1 MEITRA
7 SSPNQAEEHRN
18 HEGQD
23 PERDHEPDDEAQD
36 REEGGLLRIGRHRQI
51 RTVSSLSRPPRGG
64 IPPARLQAVALGIHE
79 KFGPILGKRL
89 TGLFVL
95 FTDHLE
101 DLLQLQ

>member
-1 MEITRA
+1 MNPTTK
-7 SSPNQAEEHRN
+7 P
-18 HEGQD
+18 
-23 PERDHEPDDEAQD
+23 
-36 REEGGLLRIGRHRQI
+36 RIGRKGGF
-51 RTVSSLSRPPRGG
+51 SGSGG
-64 IPPARLQAVALGIHE
+64 IGRLEQSLAFQDLREGDPPARLQAVALGIHE